1 MKKVLAITL
10 AAVCCLAL
18 VFSLA
23 ACKGGSGKY
32 ATMQEYV
39 RSAEMQEH
47 VASLQQTMEKQ
58 GLSMTITGEGNK
70 LIYTYTYLSE
80 VSDLIGDALEAA
92 LQEQSST
99 FESVA
104 ETLKQAV
111 DVDNPVV
118 VVRYLSSDGTEICSM
133 EFGA

>member
-10 AAVCCLAL
+10 AAVCCLTL

-32 ATMQEYV
+32 ATMEEYV
-39 RSAEMQEH
+39 QSAEMQSQIT
-47 VASLQQTMEKQ
+47 SLQQTADAQ
-58 GLSMTITGEGNK
+58 GSSIAITGEGNK
-70 LIYTYTYLSE
+70 LIYTYTYPSE
-80 VSDLIGDALEAA
+80 VSDLMGDALESA
-92 LQEQSST
+92 LQSQSST
-99 FESVA
+99 FESAV
-104 ETLKQAV
+104 EMLKQVV

>member
-1 MKKVLAITL
+1 MKKILAITL
-10 AAVCCLAL
+10 AAVCCLTL

-39 RSAEMQEH
+39 QSAEMQSQI
-47 VASLQQTMEKQ
+47 ASLQQTMEEQ
-58 GLSMTITGEGNK
+58 GLSMTITGEENK
-70 LIYTYTYLSE
+70 LIYTYTYPSE
-80 VSDLIGDALEAA
+80 VSDLMGDALESA
-92 LQEQSST
+92 LQQQSST

-104 ETLKQAV
+104 ETLKLAV

>member
-1 MKKVLAITL
+1 MKKVLAIAL
-10 AAVCCLAL
+10 AAVCCLTL

-39 RSAEMQEH
+39 RSAEMQAQ
-47 VASLQQTMEKQ
+47 VASLQQTMEEQ
-58 GLSMTITGEGNK
+58 GLNMTITGDGNK
-70 LIYTYTYLSE
+70 LIYTYTYPSE
-80 VSDLIGDALEAA
+80 VPDVMGDALESA
-92 LQEQSST
+92 LQAQSST
-99 FESVA
+99 FESIA

-111 DVDNPVV
+111 DVDNPIV

>member
-1 MKKVLAITL
+1 MKKILAITL
-10 AAVCCLAL
+10 AAVCCLTL

-32 ATMQEYV
+32 ATMEEYV
-39 RSAEMQEH
+39 QSAEMQSQI
-47 VASLQQTMEKQ
+47 ASLQQTMEEQ
-58 GLSMTITGEGNK
+58 GLSMTITGEENK
-70 LIYTYTYLSE
+70 LIYTYTYPSE
-80 VSDLIGDALEAA
+80 VSDLMGDALESA
-92 LQEQSST
+92 LQQQSST

-104 ETLKQAV
+104 ETLKLAV

>member
-10 AAVCCLAL
+10 AAVCCLTL
-18 VFSLA
+18 VFSLV

-39 RSAEMQEH
+39 RSAEMQAQI
-47 VASLQQTMEKQ
+47 ASLQQTMEEQ
-58 GLSMTITGEGNK
+58 GLNMTITGNGNE
-70 LIYTYTYLSE
+70 LIYTYTYPSE
-80 VSDLIGDALEAA
+80 VSDVMGDALETA
-92 LQEQSST
+92 LQAQSST
-99 FESVA
+99 FESIA
-104 ETLKQAV
+104 ETLKLAV

>member
-10 AAVCCLAL
+10 AAVCCLTL

-32 ATMQEYV
+32 ATMEEYV
-39 RSAEMQEH
+39 QSAEMQSQI
-47 VASLQQTMEKQ
+47 ASLQQTMEEQ
-58 GLSMTITGEGNK
+58 GLSMTITGEENK

-80 VSDLIGDALEAA
+80 VSDLVGDALESA
-92 LQEQSST
+92 LQQQSST

>member
-10 AAVCCLAL
+10 AAVCCLTL

-32 ATMQEYV
+32 A
-39 RSAEMQEH
+39 EMQAQ
-47 VASLQQTMEKQ
+47 VASLQQTMEEQ
-58 GLSMTITGEGNK
+58 GLNMTITGDGNK
-70 LIYTYTYLSE
+70 LIYTYTYPSE
-80 VSDLIGDALEAA
+80 VPDVMGDALESA
-92 LQEQSST
+92 LQAQSST
-99 FESVA
+99 FESIA

>member
-10 AAVCCLAL
+10 AAVCCLTL

-32 ATMQEYV
+32 ATMEEYV
-39 RSAEMQEH
+39 QSDEMQAQI
-47 VASLQQTMEKQ
+47 ASLQQTIDAQ

-80 VSDLIGDALEAA
+80 VSDLVGDALESA
-92 LQEQSST
+92 LQQQSST

>member
-10 AAVCCLAL
+10 AAVCCLTL

-32 ATMQEYV
+32 ATMEEYV
-39 RSAEMQEH
+39 QSAEMQSQI
-47 VASLQQTMEKQ
+47 ASLQQTMEEQ
-58 GLSMTITGEGNK
+58 GLSMTITGEENK
-70 LIYTYTYLSE
+70 LIYTYTYPSE
-80 VSDLIGDALEAA
+80 VSDLMGDALESA
-92 LQEQSST
+92 LQQQSST

-104 ETLKQAV
+104 ETLKLAV